1 MAGIGANIFAGLGVG
16 SPASP
21 TVANTTPTY
30 GPPASSNGVG
40 PLSPRHG
47 FGMGL
52 WGAALGLAAL
62 VVIRWSLPR

>member
-1 MAGIGANIFAGLGVG
+1 MGIGANIFAGLGVG
-16 SPASP
+16 SPPSP
-21 TVANTTPTY
+21 TVANATPTY
-30 GPPASSNGVG
+30 GAPAGAGQVG